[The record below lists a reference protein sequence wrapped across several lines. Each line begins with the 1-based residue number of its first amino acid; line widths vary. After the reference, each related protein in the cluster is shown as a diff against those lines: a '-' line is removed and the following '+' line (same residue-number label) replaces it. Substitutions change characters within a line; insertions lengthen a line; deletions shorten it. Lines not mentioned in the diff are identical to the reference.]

1 MMLSKAQSKEI
12 RVLGI
17 AVDEYFVEGAI
28 YSSALGGIEAS
39 FRTEVPL
46 GTFSPGADTIE
57 KPDQLKQAIERVTTT
72 LRYKGN
78 VVLAVPAST
87 LKLTDVASTM
97 QRSQVYSSLTAD
109 LLRYKS
115 YDGSMPAVAFGA
127 VEGSQASIVCAVRQD
142 SIMTYKD
149 ICTKLRLKVVGM
161 DVMPLTQIRGMA
173 VTGVLDALIQ
183 QLGTTMFWGSMYV
196 SSDRVRLS
204 VFQGSILMDF
214 REVFIRSRYPDGKH
228 LGVDD
233 MLEDFVDEVERTMRG
248 RDIKIWFT
256 EGASTDLNQKLKEHF
271 SIVFKPCPLS
281 PDFPCDSNTVALATV
296 GVAMKCVTGYPFDL
310 NLLSSFAEQVKLLG
324 LKVKGV
330 SSSGSL
336 GGGFSLSSGSG
347 GGGGGGG
354 SLLSFFQ
361 DIDEEK
367 KLQFIYP
374 GAIAVGLVLITW
386 IGASVFKGMMDN
398 QYAELTINKDN
409 NERQIEQ
416 LNQDVLKETRYNK
429 ADQFV
434 RDVGTKI
441 ILRNQLLY
449 SLVGDLKTFTP
460 DKVWLDTVKI
470 QDSLEM
476 TGLALN
482 HEAMLT
488 FASNFDKS
496 NYAHQMMLNTV
507 KETVVGSTPIY
518 SFGIDGNI
526 DETGLQAIVDQRKKE
541 AEEKAKAKGA
551 TTPDAPQEKEQASVQ
566 KRIPT
571 LAQKSGKASAKT
583 PEKSTP
589 MAALASEW

>member
-17 AVDEYFVEGAI
+17 AIDEYFVEGAI
-28 YSSALGGIEAS
+28 YSSALNGIEAS
-39 FRTEVPL
+39 FRTEIPL
-46 GTFSPGADTIE
+46 GTFSPGADSIE
-57 KPDQLKQAIERVTTT
+57 KPDQLKQAIEKVTAT

-87 LKLTDVASTM
+87 LKLTDVASSM

-115 YDGSMPAVAFGA
+115 YDGSMPAVAFGP

-142 SIMTYKD
+142 SILAYKD
-149 ICTKLRLKVVGM
+149 ICAKLKLKVVGM
-161 DVMPLTQIRGMA
+161 DVMPITQVRGMA

-214 REVFIRSRYPDGKH
+214 REVFIRSRYPDGKP
-228 LGVDD
+228 LEINDI
-233 MLEDFVDEVERTMRG
+233 LEDFVDEVERTMRG

-281 PDFPCDSNTVALATV
+281 PDFPCDSNTVSLATV
-296 GVAMKCVTGYPFDL
+296 GTAMKCVTGYPFDL
-310 NLLSSFAEQVKLLG
+310 NLLSSFAEQIKLLG

-330 SSSGSL
+330 
-336 GGGFSLSSGSG
+336 GGGTGGGLSLSGGGSG
-347 GGGGGGG
+347 GGSS

-374 GAIAVGLVLITW
+374 GAVAIGLVLITW

-409 NERQIEQ
+409 NENQIEQ

-441 ILRNQLLY
+441 ILRNQLLL
-449 SLVGDLKTFTP
+449 SLVNDLKTFTP

-488 FASNFDKS
+488 FAGNFDKS
-496 NYAHQMMLNTV
+496 NYAHQMMLNVV
-507 KETVVGSTPIY
+507 KETVVGATPLY
-518 SFGIDGNI
+518 GFEMDGNI
-526 DETGLQAIVDQRKKE
+526 DEMGLQAIVDQRKKE
-541 AEEKAKAKGA
+541 AEAKAKQSPTG
-551 TTPDAPQEKEQASVQ
+551 TTPNTQEQAM
-566 KRIPT
+566 
-571 LAQKSGKASAKT
+571 T
-583 PEKSTP
+583 PEKPIQKKQSLATHTPKTLHKQTP
-589 MAALASEW
+589 MAALAVKL